1 MKNKKIIMYVAIII
15 LILFIVGIGFLM
27 INNND
32 NNNNNIIQEYTPA
45 QEITDEQLRKTN
57 IMLYFY
63 DSINQKLVAE
73 IRQIDSKELLEN
85 PEKKLIEYL
94 IEGPKE
100 SELLKLIPEGTELIN
115 LELYNDILFINF
127 SKEFILNENIDK
139 NIIIESILKTVTQ
152 LNEINEIKILIEGKE
167 LENSN

>member
-1 MKNKKIIMYVAIII
+1 MMKNKKIIMYSAIIL
-15 LILFIVGIGFLM
+15 LILFVVGIGFLM
-27 INNND
+27 INNNK
-32 NNNNNIIQEYTPA
+32 NNNIIQEFTPA

-63 DSINQKLVAE
+63 DSTNQKLVAE

-100 SELLKLIPEGTELIN
+100 GELLKLIPEGTELIN
-115 LELYNDILFINF
+115 LELNNDILFINF
-127 SKEFILNENIDK
+127 SEEFNLNENIEK

-152 LNEINEIKILIEGKE
+152 LNEVNEIKILIEGEE
-167 LENSN
+167 LENIN

>member
-27 INNND
+27 ITNND
-32 NNNNNIIQEYTPA
+32 NNNTIQEYTPA

-63 DSINQKLVAE
+63 DSITQKLVTE

-94 IEGPKE
+94 IEGPIE
-100 SELLKLIPEGTELIN
+100 SELVKLIPEGTELIN
-115 LELYNDILFINF
+115 VELYNDILFINF
-127 SKEFILNENIDK
+127 SKEFILNENINR

-152 LNEINEIKILIEGKE
+152 LNEINEVKILIEGNE
-167 LENSN
+167 LENNN

>member
-1 MKNKKIIMYVAIII
+1 MKTKKIIMYIAIII

-27 INNND
+27 IKNND
-32 NNNNNIIQEYTPA
+32 DNIVQEYTPA

-63 DSINQKLVAE
+63 DGVNQKLVAE
-73 IRQIDSKELLEN
+73 IRQIDSKELLKN

-94 IEGPKE
+94 IEGPKK
-100 SELLKLIPEGTELIN
+100 SELLGLIPQGTKLIN
-115 LELYNDILFINF
+115 VELYNDTLFINF

-152 LNEINEIKILIEGKE
+152 LNEIEKIKILIEGKE
-167 LENSN
+167 LEDY